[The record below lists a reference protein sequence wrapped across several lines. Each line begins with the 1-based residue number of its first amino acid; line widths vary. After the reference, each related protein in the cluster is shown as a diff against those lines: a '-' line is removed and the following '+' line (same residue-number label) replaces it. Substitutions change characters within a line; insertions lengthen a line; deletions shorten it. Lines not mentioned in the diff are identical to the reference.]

1 MKTNTVE
8 VVSTVVIDWGYW
20 VYSFEKFNKK
30 VHIPRQQLSC
40 FSFNNYLIIFESKN
54 EFKFIPRVNAY

>member
-1 MKTNTVE
+1 MKTDIAE

-20 VYSFEKFNKK
+20 VYSFEKFNRK

-40 FSFNNYLIIFESKN
+40 FYFNNYLITFESKN
-54 EFKFIPRVNAY
+54 EFKFIPRVNVY

>member
-1 MKTNTVE
+1 MKTDIAE

-40 FSFNNYLIIFESKN
+40 FSFSNYLITVEKHK
-54 EFKFIPRVNAY
+54 EFKLTPQVNVH

>member
-20 VYSFEKFNKK
+20 VYNFEKFNKK
-30 VHIPRQQLSC
+30 VHVPRQQLSC
-40 FSFNNYLIIFESKN
+40 FSFNNYLITIERKN
-54 EFKFIPRVNAY
+54 EFKFMPQVNAY

>member
-1 MKTNTVE
+1 MNIDEIK
-8 VVSTVVIDWGYW
+8 VVSTIIIDWGYW

-40 FSFNNYLIIFESKN
+40 LYFNNYLITIEKN
-54 EFKFIPRVNAY
+54 NKLKLIPQVNVY